1 MPFFSRFRVNARG
14 FPSKTATDKCFV
26 LAFVLN
32 ARANATPTRPPPTMA
47 TSTLDG
53 GGGGGGLFLVVVVVV
68 VVATARVLFFVPLS
82 RVDVDDQHPPFKALS
97 AASALL

>member
-1 MPFFSRFRVNARG
+1 MPFFSCFIANARG